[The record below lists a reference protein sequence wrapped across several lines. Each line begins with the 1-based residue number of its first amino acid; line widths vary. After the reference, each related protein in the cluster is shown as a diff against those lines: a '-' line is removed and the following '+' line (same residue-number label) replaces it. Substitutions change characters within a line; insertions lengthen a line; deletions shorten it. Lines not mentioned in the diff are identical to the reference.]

1 MFNIFK
7 RNNQLSLNE
16 LEQYRQDYGIVIIDD
31 NPLNIIAVC
40 GLNLSEIALEACKIT
55 GYSYEDPGYYNS
67 SSLIEYLV
75 VDDHKIRNQR
85 FHEQISVVS
94 SNLAKEYSEKNQAV
108 YNVLVTLQEYL
119 DLFYSQKN

>member
-7 RNNQLSLNE
+7 RNKKLSLNE

-31 NPLNIIAVC
+31 NPLNIRSVC
-40 GLNLSEIALEACKIT
+40 GLNLSEIVLETCKIT
-55 GYSYEDPGYYNS
+55 GFSFEAPGYYDS
-67 SSLIEYLV
+67 SLLIEYLF
-75 VDDHKIRNQR
+75 VDDHQIRNQR

-94 SNLAKEYSEKNQAV
+94 ARLAKEYSEKNQAV

>member
-7 RNNQLSLNE
+7 RNKQLSPNE

-31 NPLNIIAVC
+31 NPLNIRTVC
-40 GLNLSEIALEACKIT
+40 GLNLAEIALEACKIT

-75 VDDHKIRNQR
+75 VDDHQIRNQR

-94 SNLAKEYSEKNQAV
+94 ASLAKEYSEKNQAV

-119 DLFYSQKN
+119 DLFFNEKN